1 MQLSRRGLTCV
12 CDATSVRTCRYFAQP
27 YSLLWE
33 LLLVWV
39 GPLLRGW
46 PYISQSKCNEVRDPG
61 YCIGSLHPILVFHKE
76 TNCRQNFCFVSN
88 LIAFVPTLAGV
99 SFCFFQLHICL
110 CVCAIITSSGG
121 KEQQSTSVPS
131 ALALAASF
139 LHLFGTLLLHR
150 ARPSALVASSRVGI
164 IGSIGSIGSIKQSK

>member
-1 MQLSRRGLTCV
+1 MAVERQGSRNYLPENSKCKKVDEGSLV

-27 YSLLWE
+27 YSLIWE

-76 TNCRQNFCFVSN
+76 TNCRQNFCFISN
-88 LIAFVPTLAGV
+88 LAAIVPTLSCV
-99 SFCFFQLHICL
+99 SFFFSCT
-110 CVCAIITSSGG
+110 CVYVCVLSLPALVG
-121 KEQQSTSVPS
+121 KNNSQ
-131 ALALAASF
+131 
-139 LHLFGTLLLHR
+139 HLFHLL
-150 ARPSALVASSRVGI
+150 
-164 IGSIGSIGSIKQSK
+164 